1 MAAGGQVRTNKKPRL
16 AAFDW
21 TENSRFSLI
30 EEYRLA
36 IEQGWGADNGLKN
49 KAWEMIATS
58 LNTKGISIAGTQ
70 CKNAFAAL
78 KATYSIYERL
88 LSQSGFGVS
97 PEHQGIIAPD
107 SVWDEYINSVPKAA
121 QFRNAPKWVF
131 YDKMHKA
138 LGGNVVTGEDAV
150 SMQSLFTNSDDDD
163 TYTGENNGEVDEQN
177 DASASAGVRE
187 EGQEEEGEDK
197 EEEEKK

>member
-150 SMQSLFTNSDDDD
+150 SMQAFLPIATTTTRTQVKITAKSTSR
-163 TYTGENNGEVDEQN
+163 TMQVQVQV
-177 DASASAGVRE
+177 SAKKARKK
-187 EGQEEEGEDK
+187 K
-197 EEEEKK
+197 ERTKKKKKKK